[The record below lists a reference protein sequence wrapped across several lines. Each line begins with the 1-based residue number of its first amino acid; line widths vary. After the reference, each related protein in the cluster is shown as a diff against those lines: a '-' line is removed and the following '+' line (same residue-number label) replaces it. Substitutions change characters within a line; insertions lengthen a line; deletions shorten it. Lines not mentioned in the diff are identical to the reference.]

1 MECDSLIKL
10 IDGMASE
17 FLFLEIREIDV
28 PTAGKLLNNLDNL
41 IKEADALKIG
51 QLKRVAC
58 GLSSLLEKIVLE
70 RIEDEQAGFGAFEKG
85 IILMQEIGDSLK
97 NTGGYEGDI
106 ESFMEGYIKSD
117 NLKFVG
123 SKGITHGWKQTL
135 ENYKKSYPGKEHMG
149 ILTFNLLE
157 FDQLA
162 KDVFLVIGEF
172 HLKRTVGDANGM
184 FSIILKQIDS
194 KWRIIADHSS

>member
-1 MECDSLIKL
+1 MKN
-10 IDGMASE
+10 
-17 FLFLEIREIDV
+17 LFI
-28 PTAGKLLNNLDNL
+28 LLAFYLF
-41 IKEADALKIG
+41 II
-51 QLKRVAC
+51 
-58 GLSSLLEKIVLE
+58 SSL
-70 RIEDEQAGFGAFEKG
+70 QAQNKESPFSNYESSKK
-85 IILMQEIGDSLK
+85 EIK
-97 NTGGYEGDI
+97 NMMLQQSKDWSNGDI

-117 NLKFVG
+117 DLKFVG